1 MVGVG
6 GLLVAAIALYFRFKN
21 NNKQIIQQI
30 PQQPINNN
38 PYYSYNNF

>member
-6 GLLVAAIALYFRFKN
+6 GLLVAAIALYFQFKN

-38 PYYSYNNF
+38 PYNSYNNF